1 MILEKGTNR
10 YSHKYLEENITLLD
24 PIRYCEIS
32 LKVKTA
38 VYKNRPSKTVK
49 QIKDKLRNLKDS

>member
-10 YSHKYLEENITLLD
+10 YSHKYLEENITLLG
-24 PIRYCEIS
+24 PIRYCEIF

-38 VYKNRPSKTVK
+38 AYKNRPSKTVK
-49 QIKDKLRNLKDS
+49 